1 MDLSNEAINYVEG
14 IPLALEVLGSF
25 LFGKI
30 ESKWR
35 SVMIKLKKISHDNIV
50 RKLNIN
56 FDALNNE

>member
-30 ESKWR
+30 KSKWR